1 PERQLPRND
10 SAPSD
15 GVGRP
20 PLTHEANGCKGAKGG
35 TDAERKTRG
44 AHCGANPFPTA
55 FTQVSFTPQ
64 ATAAPSCV
72 AKRGVSTGT
81 HGSSRRKARCSA
93 PKNAGPHRRT
103 RNRTAKHDA
112 PGGACAA
119 PDFYNGTATI
129 RLCTLLSWAEP
140 TVHPRRHHEGSSMRI
155 RTVLATLAATAVAAV
170 TIPMAAQA
178 APGNT

>member
-1 PERQLPRND
+1 
-10 SAPSD
+10 
-15 GVGRP
+15 
-20 PLTHEANGCKGAKGG
+20 
-35 TDAERKTRG
+35 
-44 AHCGANPFPTA
+44 
-55 FTQVSFTPQ
+55 
-64 ATAAPSCV
+64 
-72 AKRGVSTGT
+72 
-81 HGSSRRKARCSA
+81 
-93 PKNAGPHRRT
+93 HRRT

-178 APGNT
+178 APGNTVVFGDSLPANPTVGVWWAAQNGPIPGGCTDEMGCGSVFLFANAVGAVNFAPIADYTCSGSSC